1 MPAVAMMISLGRTRT
16 GLRVEGHG
24 REVGRAGAG
33 GQQEGR
39 LRRHDDRR
47 AHDDERKRERE
58 RAGRA
63 ARERDQESGEHEAD
77 RAFDGQQERL
87 ADPAADLRD
96 DDERDRREREHQ
108 QDLALVRGPEVRDRD
123 DR

>member
-1 MPAVAMMISLGRTRT
+1 MSA
-16 GLRVEGHG
+16 
-24 REVGRAGAG
+24 
-33 GQQEGR
+33 Q
-39 LRRHDDRR
+39 
-47 AHDDERKRERE
+47 RERE

-63 ARERDQESGEHEAD
+63 AGERDQEAGEHEPD

-96 DDERDRREREHQ
+96 DDERDRRDASTQ